1 MDDTHKN
8 QWNSKRKKNDKK
20 RVCKKIDFTAKVL
33 DVTEQELFD
42 DSAKAMKKCF
52 RYFLKKADDKEI
64 ESFFQSFINSKIQ
77 NNVNVNFGKVVMKN
91 ELLG

>member
-1 MDDTHKN
+1 
-8 QWNSKRKKNDKK
+8 
-20 RVCKKIDFTAKVL
+20 
-33 DVTEQELFD
+33 
-42 DSAKAMKKCF
+42 MKKCF

-91 ELLG
+91 ELLRFAELLEYAPMNFLDRVIKKLEEYKKISVDF